1 MRTHYVTQADFE
13 LEMLT
18 PSKKLSLTGLNHQVL
33 PSNGGIYDGKMA
45 QHVKTCQTSLLECN
59 PQVPPGGG
67 TELTPEIM
75 L

>member
-1 MRTHYVTQADFE
+1 MRTQVTQADFE

-33 PSNGGIYDGKMA
+33 PSNCGIYDGKMA
-45 QHVKTCQTSLLECN
+45 QHVKACCQTSLLECN

-67 TELTPEIM
+67 TEPTPEVM